1 MTLVIDNITIV
12 IILRAMPRDTRPTAG
27 ASSYREDHA
36 DQARKL
42 CLLLGASDEELA
54 RFFDV
59 PVAVLRDWV
68 AGIPAFAAAVRAGR
82 DLADAEV
89 ADRLYRRALGF
100 SHDAVRIFAD
110 REVAYVEHYPPDTAA
125 CIFWLKSRRPA
136 KWRDR
141 PERDQ
146 PDADDLLAAL
156 DAAGERARNARR
168 R

>member
-1 MTLVIDNITIV
+1 MTSVIDNITVV
-12 IILRAMPRDTRPTAG
+12 IILRPMPRDTRPTA
-27 ASSYREDHA
+27 APPPYRDDHA
-36 DQARKL
+36 EQARKL
-42 CLLLGASDEELA
+42 CLLLGATDEELA
-54 RFFDV
+54 RFFEV
-59 PVAVLRDWV
+59 TVGVLRGWMADV
-68 AGIPAFAAAVRAGR
+68 PAFAAAVRAGR

-110 REVAYVEHYPPDTAA
+110 REVPYVEHYPPDTAA
-125 CIFWLKSRRPA
+125 CVFWLKSRRPA

-146 PDADDLLAAL
+146 VDPSEFLAEL
-156 DAAGERARNARR
+156 EAAGERAKNARR